1 MPFKMYGKTPMMK
14 RLIGKQHNLPEH
26 LKAKIEASPAQ
37 QVDPAE
43 EAKAQE
49 AKAENEGQQII
60 GRVKRGEITQEEGN
74 KQLAALQN
82 AQ

>member
-1 MPFKMYGKTPMMK
+1 MGYNMRGFSGF
-14 RLIGKQHNLPEH
+14 GN
-26 LKAKIEASPAQ
+26 SPAKQ
-37 QVDPAE
+37 AKNFTKE
-43 EAKAQE
+43 EANEESKAQE

-74 KQLAALQN
+74 KQLAVLQN